1 MMADM
6 MKTGMNKMKFITEKV
21 NRTLFELEVG
31 ILIFGVVCQL
41 FVFFVKDKAGYS
53 IGLWIGVVTAF
64 LVAVHMWWSLDKGLD
79 YGEKAAVGFLTRQNI
94 FRYLGIIVIF
104 AVICITEI
112 GNPLSA
118 FLGIMGLKAGAYL
131 QPLTKKI
138 SRCIYGEEILP
149 PLIEE
154 PDDCQE

>member
-1 MMADM
+1 
-6 MKTGMNKMKFITEKV
+6 MKKIVEKV

-31 ILIFGVVCQL
+31 ILIFGIVCQL
-41 FVFFVKDKAGYS
+41 FVFLVEDKAGYS
-53 IGLWIGVVTAF
+53 TGLWIGIVTALLAAF
-64 LVAVHMWWSLDKGLD
+64 HMWWSIDRGLEF
-79 YGEKAAVGFLTRQNI
+79 GEKSAVSYLTKHNMI
-94 FRYLGIIVIF
+94 RYVVIVIIIVIV
-104 AVICITEI
+104 AVTKI

-131 QPLTKKI
+131 QPLTKKL

-154 PDDCQE
+154 PDESQE

>member
-1 MMADM
+1 
-6 MKTGMNKMKFITEKV
+6 MKKMTEKV
-21 NRTLFELEVG
+21 NRTLFELGIG

-41 FVFFVKDKAGYS
+41 LVFFVKDKAGYS
-53 IGLWIGVVTAF
+53 IGLWIGIVTAF
-64 LVAVHMWWSLDKGLD
+64 FAAVHMWWSIDRGLD
-79 YGEKAAVGFLTRQNI
+79 FGEKAAVSYLTKHNMI
-94 FRYLGIIVIF
+94 RYIVIIIVIV
-104 AVICITEI
+104 AVAVTKI

-154 PDDCQE
+154 PDENQE

>member
-1 MMADM
+1 MMTDM
-6 MKTGMNKMKFITEKV
+6 MKTGMNKMRFITEKV

-53 IGLWIGVVTAF
+53 IGLWIGVVTA
-64 LVAVHMWWSLDKGLD
+64 LLAAVHMWWSLDKGLD

-94 FRYLGIIVIF
+94 FRYLGIILVF
-104 AVICITEI
+104 VVICVTQA

>member
-1 MMADM
+1 MI
-6 MKTGMNKMKFITEKV
+6 KIITEKM
-21 NRTLFELEVG
+21 NRTLFELEMG

-41 FVFFVKDKAGYS
+41 FVCLVKDKAGYS
-53 IGLWIGVVTAF
+53 IGLWIGIVTALLAAF
-64 LVAVHMWWSLDKGLD
+64 HMWWSIDRGLEF
-79 YGEKAAVGFLTRQNI
+79 GEKSAVNYLTRHNMI
-94 FRYLGIIVIF
+94 RYAAIIIIIVIV
-104 AVICITEI
+104 AMTEI

-131 QPLTKKI
+131 QPVTKKI

-154 PDDCQE
+154 TDGNQE

>member
-1 MMADM
+1 
-6 MKTGMNKMKFITEKV
+6 MKKMTEKV
-21 NRTLFELEVG
+21 NRTLFELGIG

-41 FVFFVKDKAGYS
+41 LVFFVKDKAGYS
-53 IGLWIGVVTAF
+53 IGLWIGIVTAF
-64 LVAVHMWWSLDKGLD
+64 FAAVHMWWSIDRGLD
-79 YGEKAAVGFLTRQNI
+79 FGEKAAVSYLTKHNMI
-94 FRYLGIIVIF
+94 RYIVIIIVIV
-104 AVICITEI
+104 AVAVTKI

-154 PDDCQE
+154 PGENQE